1 MSIMNPSSVAD
12 RNEAKSR
19 QRAMKQATLSSLPR
33 TLPFLQD
40 DLLTYLREIKG
51 RRSDAEAK
59 WTELHHHQ
67 PTSSRPPSK
76 RSLQKRE
83 TETNKALAE
92 WKSSVS
98 ELREAKAVWMWMSR
112 ELSPGGWADQSVDF
126 GESVMSMSLEKAIRR
141 DQIVV
146 TPEWDS
152 VIDTVKR
159 INARLIAKARSELD
173 LDGLEIAAR
182 FDERLR
188 SVRVGRGPAS

>member
-1 MSIMNPSSVAD
+1 MSIMNPPSVAD

-19 QRAMKQATLSSLPR
+19 QRAMKRATLSTLPR
-33 TLPFLQD
+33 TLPFLQEE
-40 DLLTYLREIKG
+40 LLKYLNEIKG
-51 RRSDAEAK
+51 QRSDADAQ

-98 ELREAKAVWMWMSR
+98 ELRAAKAVWMWMSR
-112 ELSPGGWADQSVDF
+112 ELSPVGWADLPTDF

-141 DQIVV
+141 DQIFV
-146 TPEWDS
+146 TAEWDG
-152 VIDTVKR
+152 VIETVKR
-159 INARLIAKARSELD
+159 INARSIATARSD
-173 LDGLEIAAR
+173 LDIDNLELAAR
-182 FDERLR
+182 FEERLR
-188 SVRVGRGPAS
+188 SVQVNRGPAS